1 MPGPAPTTVP
11 KRRWGQRF
19 RQPAA
24 AGAGTAPARLAPAP
38 IFGVLTPRGGAWRQS
53 AEIAFIICGVVLA
66 AFVAAVPNCMHW
78 FVVPVLACGCIVG
91 ADAVDWFRSRRTLF
105 DPVGVLGLLGLHV
118 FFLAPLLHVTWDYWM
133 PYVVPPDDWRHWL
146 GVMAVINL
154 VGICVSRYVISLF
167 ERNPVKPH
175 PTIWV
180 LDTSRLIPLLLVGMA
195 LSAVAQWMVY
205 SAYGGINGY
214 VEAFS
219 SRAVKDEF
227 RGMGWVFIISEA
239 FPTLA
244 MFGYVVY
251 ARHSLIARSWAVIFT
266 ALLLFILLK
275 VYFGGLRGSRA
286 AYVWPLFWFV
296 GIIHFWVRQIP
307 RSLVIAGLAAVVLFM
322 FGYGLYKAY
331 GEDLVYTLNSG
342 DVSEIARERKRGLDS
357 TLLGDLGRS
366 DVQAYVLYRLTSPT
380 DRTVTYEYAL
390 GRTYLG
396 TAALLV
402 PGRLWPD
409 RPPPKTKEGTELF
422 YGANTWGTRH
432 YPATFAYGLA
442 GETMLNFGPIAV
454 PLAFAAF
461 GAIVALITRWCK
473 VVAVQ
478 DSRALIVPF
487 IVSLTVFLLI
497 WDSDVILIYAITS
510 GILPIVLI
518 RMSSRIEP
526 GAPPT
531 TGAT

>member
-1 MPGPAPTTVP
+1 MPIPSPTALP
-11 KRRWGQRF
+11 KRRWGQRL
-19 RQPAA
+19 RAPAA
-24 AGAGTAPARLAPAP
+24 AGIVASPARRTPAP
-38 IFGVLTPRGGAWRQS
+38 DLGALAPRGGAWRQS

-66 AFVAAVPNCMHW
+66 GFVAAVPDCMHW

-133 PYVVPPDDWRHWL
+133 PYVVPPHDWRHWL

-154 VGICVSRYVISLF
+154 VGISISRYVISLF
-167 ERNPVKPH
+167 ERNSVKPH
-175 PTIWV
+175 PTVWV
-180 LDTSRLIPLLLVGMA
+180 LETSRLIPLLLVTMA
-195 LSAVAQWMVY
+195 LSAAAQWLVY

-219 SRAVKDEF
+219 SRAVRDEF
-227 RGMGWVFIISEA
+227 RGMGWVFIISES

-244 MFGYVVY
+244 MFGFVVY
-251 ARHSLIARSWAVIFT
+251 ARRTPMARTWAVLFS
-266 ALLLFILLK
+266 ALLVFVLLK

-296 GIIHFWVRQIP
+296 GIIHFWVRPIP
-307 RSLVIAGLAAVVLFM
+307 RSLVIAGLANIVFFM

-331 GEDLVYTLNSG
+331 GEDLVSTLNTG
-342 DVSEIARERKRGLDS
+342 EMTQIAKERKRGLDS

-402 PGRLWPD
+402 PGRFWPG
-409 RPPPKTKEGTELF
+409 RPAPKIKEGTELL
-422 YGANTWGTRH
+422 YGSNTWNTRH

-461 GAIVALITRWCK
+461 GAIVAMITRWCK
-473 VVAVQ
+473 SVALH

-487 IVSLTVFLLI
+487 VVSLTVFVLI
-497 WDSDVILIYAITS
+497 WDSDVLLIYAITS
-510 GILPIVLI
+510 GVLPIVLI
-518 RMSSRIEP
+518 RMSSRVEP
-526 GAPPT
+526 AAPPT